1 MNVKITEKGCRL
13 MISVLFVCLGN
24 ICRSPMAEAVF
35 RQMVWEAGL
44 EKRIHIDS
52 AGIGGWHEGEPPHRG
67 TRKILE
73 TRGISHE
80 GIRARQISRED
91 LDRFDIIV
99 AMDSSNLSAL
109 RRMADKTSADLYLL
123 TDFIPETDRS
133 DVPDPYYTGNFEE
146 VYELV
151 EAGCRGLLQ
160 MIRKREG
167 I

>member
-1 MNVKITEKGCRL
+1 

-35 RQMVWEAGL
+35 RQMVREAGL
-44 EKRIHIDS
+44 EEKIRIDS

-67 TRKILE
+67 TRKILDDY
-73 TRGISHE
+73 GISHE

-91 LDRFDIIV
+91 LDRFDIVV
-99 AMDSSNLSAL
+99 AMDNSNMSAL
-109 RRMADKTSADLYLL
+109 RRMAKDASAELYLL
-123 TDFIPETDRS
+123 TDFIPDADRS

-151 EAGCRGLLQ
+151 EAGCRALLQ
-160 MIRKREG
+160 KIREREG